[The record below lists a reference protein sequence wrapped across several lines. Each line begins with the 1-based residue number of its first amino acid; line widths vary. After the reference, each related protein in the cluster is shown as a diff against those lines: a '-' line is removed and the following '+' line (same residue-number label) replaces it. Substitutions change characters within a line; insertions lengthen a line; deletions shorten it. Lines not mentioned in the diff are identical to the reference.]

1 MFFIICLQPTRRS
14 LKVTKPVVVAAT
26 PPTPKITVI
35 QNEPAII
42 VKDDMSE
49 DSDEFMDTLDG
60 ACGGHS
66 YDDKFEKSK

>member
-1 MFFIICLQPTRRS
+1 MFFIICLQPPRRS
-14 LKVTKPVVVAAT
+14 VKVTKPVVVAAT

-60 ACGGHS
+60 ACGCYS
-66 YDDKFEKSK
+66 YDDEFEKSE